1 MKIKHLILAMTA
13 LFSFFGCTAANN
25 GTAVNNGNKVLVA
38 YFSATGNTKAAA
50 EKIAKATRDNL
61 YDITPAEAYTS
72 ADLNW
77 NDPDSR
83 SSKEMND
90 PAIRP
95 ALAGNMTDMRNCDV
109 VFLGYPI
116 WWGIAPRIINS
127 FIESGD
133 FNGKR
138 IFLFATSGGSG
149 IDQSI
154 DELRKTYPALDF
166 AGGKLLNRA
175 SQSSVDSWVSGILND

>member
-1 MKIKHLILAMTA
+1 
-13 LFSFFGCTAANN
+13 
-25 GTAVNNGNKVLVA
+25 
-38 YFSATGNTKAAA
+38 
-50 EKIAKATRDNL
+50 
-61 YDITPAEAYTS
+61 
-72 ADLNW
+72 
-77 NDPDSR
+77 
-83 SSKEMND
+83 MND

-95 ALAGNMTDMRNCDV
+95 ALAGNMTDVRNCDV